1 MVNSPQI
8 QQKEIILQILGNLKT
23 QKNETASAVKF
34 AKNKAVIKIVET
46 IKNEKESVLI
56 EVLELIKT
64 QFNISSDDLAKL
76 LMSNEILVPIKIFA
90 ERKLSLLQS
99 LVKYLKENKNHTNK
113 NISDLLIKDN
123 RSIWSAYEKAKQ
135 RKVEVF
141 TITKNELNVPLS
153 IFKDKDSLL
162 GPLVLYLKSLG
173 FSNRNI
179 AEKLNRGETTIST
192 IYRRSLQKNDQ

>member
-1 MVNSPQI
+1 LVNSPQI
-8 QQKEIILQILGNLKT
+8 QQKELILQFLGNLKT
-23 QKNETASAVKF
+23 QKNETVSAVEF
-34 AKNKAVIKIVET
+34 AKNKAVLKIVET

-56 EVLELIKT
+56 EVLEIIKN

-76 LMSNEILVPIKIFA
+76 LMSNEILVPIEIFA

-99 LVKYLKENKNHTNK
+99 LVKYLRENKNNTNK
-113 NISDLLIKDN
+113 KISDLLIKDN
-123 RSIWSAYEKAKQ
+123 RSIWLAYEKAKQ
-135 RKVEVF
+135 RKAEVF
-141 TITKNELNVPLS
+141 TITKSELNVPLL
-153 IFKDKDSLL
+153 IFKGKDSLL

-192 IYRRSLQKNDQ
+192 IYRRSLQKNG